1 MAVILAASNFLVQ
14 FPVNDWFTFGALT
27 YPLAFL
33 VVDLANRGY
42 GAGLARRVVAVGF
55 VFGAPLS
62 FVFAAAN
69 PAGHTPP
76 DDVLLVAARIAG
88 ASGAA
93 FLAAQLLDVAI
104 FDRLRNAADLVERAF
119 CFVRGRVR
127 GRHLFVFRPRVF
139 CDRRCVVD
147 SGGGRFNR
155 QRADDFRAAAA
166 VSIRRRPRFRGG
178 LTG

>member
-1 MAVILAASNFLVQ
+1 MAVILVASNFLVQ

-69 PAGHTPP
+69 PAPHTPP
-76 DDVLLVAARIAG
+76 DDILLVAARIAG

-104 FDRLRNAADLVERAF
+104 FDRLRNAAAWWSAPFVSSAVASVVDTYLFFALAFFATGVSWSTLAAGDLIAKGLMIFALLPPYR
-119 CFVRGRVR
+119 FVAGRV
-127 GRHLFVFRPRVF
+127 F
-139 CDRRCVVD
+139 
-147 SGGGRFNR
+147 
-155 QRADDFRAAAA
+155 AAA
-166 VSIRRRPRFRGG
+166 
-178 LTG
+178 